1 MLRLVTLI
9 VGYAIKTVGR
19 NLLHNIGILVDPV
32 IVSKEGKYFMEIKP
46 WVPVNEKA
54 FKQKPKK
61 EPVLLDGQQ
70 GEEL

>member
-19 NLLHNIGILVDPV
+19 NLLHNIGLLVDPV
-32 IVSKEGKYFMEIKP
+32 ILQDGKYYMEIKP
-46 WVPVNEKA
+46 WVPVNENL
-54 FKQKPKK
+54 FKQKRKK
-61 EPVLLDGQQ
+61 EPVLLDGPQ